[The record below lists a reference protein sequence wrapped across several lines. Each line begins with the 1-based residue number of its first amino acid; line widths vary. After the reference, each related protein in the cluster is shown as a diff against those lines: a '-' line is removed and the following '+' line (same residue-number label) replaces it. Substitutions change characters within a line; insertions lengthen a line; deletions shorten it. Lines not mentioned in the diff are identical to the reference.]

1 MYVSTFCGNLVY
13 IQVYVNGREKFYIE
27 LQSKLRINYIFKIL
41 RVFVQKNCFCLQEYY
56 VGDSEYLWKED
67 FLVQVMVYCSIC
79 FDLDLFSIVQVVFFI
94 KVRQSIKEFSDD
106 CREFKYFLIRFG
118 GKIYKVL
125 LFVIGNFFFILRYI
139 VYFYVVFYCICILI
153 LLLNNLKIIE
163 FFN

>member
-106 CREFKYFLIRFG
+106 CREFKYFLIRFR

-163 FFN
+163 FFD